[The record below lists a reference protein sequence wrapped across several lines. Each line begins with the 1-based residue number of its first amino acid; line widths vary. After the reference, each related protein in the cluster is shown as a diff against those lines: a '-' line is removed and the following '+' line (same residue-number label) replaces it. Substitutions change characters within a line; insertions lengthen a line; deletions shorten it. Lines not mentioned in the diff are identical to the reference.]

1 MAGQGQGLFSPM
13 TIGNCHLNHRL
24 VMAPLTRLR
33 AAEDN
38 VPLPMVAEYYSQ
50 RAGVPGTLLIAEA
63 TSISYAS
70 AGRDVNAPG
79 IWTAAQIEGWKKV
92 TSAVHSKNSFVFLQ
106 LWHVGRAARQTALQA
121 KGIDMVSSSDVP
133 IEEAEGGSGIVPR
146 PMTEEEIEQCIK
158 DFGVAAHNAVEKAGF
173 DGVEIHAANGYLID
187 QFLQDTCNRRSDR
200 WGGSV
205 ENRSRFCRRV
215 VEEVVGAI
223 GPERTGIRLSPFSP
237 FAGMGMAD
245 PIPQFTHVIRG
256 LKVFRLAYLHL
267 VEPRVAG
274 NQDVDPRTT
283 QNLEFAVREWDKDSP
298 LLLAGG
304 YDGERAKRAV
314 EHDYKDRQVAIV
326 FGRHWIS
333 NPDLPYRLKHGLELS
348 PYDRGTFYAV
358 KQAHGYIDYPF
369 YEDFPDARQK
379 VISAS

>member
-1 MAGQGQGLFSPM
+1 MASLFSPM
-13 TIGNCHLNHRL
+13 SIGHCHLSHRL

-63 TSISYAS
+63 TSISLAA

-79 IWTAAQIEGWKKV
+79 IWTEEQIEGWKQV
-92 TSAVHSKNSFVFLQ
+92 TSAVHSKQSFVFLQ

-121 KGIDMVSSSDVP
+121 KGIPMVSSSDIP
-133 IEEAEGGSGIVPR
+133 IEEGGVAPR

-158 DFGVAAHNAVEKAGF
+158 DFGTAARNAVGAAGF

-187 QFLQDTCNRRSDR
+187 QFLQDTCNRRTDS

-205 ENRSRFCRRV
+205 ENRSRFCLRV
-215 VEEVVGAI
+215 VEEVVRQI
-223 GPERTGIRLSPFSP
+223 GPARTGIRLSPFSP

-245 PIPQFTHVIRG
+245 PIPQFTNLIRG
-256 LKVFRLAYLHL
+256 LKPFQLAYLHL

-274 NQDVDPRTT
+274 NQDVHPRTT
-283 QNLEFAVREWDKDSP
+283 QNLGFAVQEWDKSRP

-358 KQAHGYIDYPF
+358 KQAHGYTDYPF